1 MKTHYTNTTPD
12 SKMIGDTK
20 AWGKTEKVKRVV
32 DDLMS
37 GASTEFRERLSEVDV
52 KRVLKEKRQERKRLT
67 QALRS
72 GNPARRA
79 EAEKA
84 LGKKK

>member
-20 AWGKTEKVKRVV
+20 AWGKT
-32 DDLMS
+32 
-37 GASTEFRERLSEVDV
+37 
-52 KRVLKEKRQERKRLT
+52 EKRQERKRLT